1 MQRLQRN
8 FKTDGV
14 RNFMYTKHNGDNAKS
29 ITKYTTQFYQ
39 SYIPNNQLNKHNP
52 NNQNSDI
59 NVAFTTNTKFSLL
72 QLGQCNFWSI
82 NI

>member
-14 RNFMYTKHNGDNAKS
+14 RNFMYTKHNEDNAKS
-29 ITKYTTQFYQ
+29 ITKYTTQFYE
-39 SYIPNNQLNKHNP
+39 SYIPNNQLNKHNL

-59 NVAFTTNTKFSLL
+59 NVAFTANTKFLLL
-72 QLGQCNFWSI
+72 QLGQCFLEH
-82 NI
+82 